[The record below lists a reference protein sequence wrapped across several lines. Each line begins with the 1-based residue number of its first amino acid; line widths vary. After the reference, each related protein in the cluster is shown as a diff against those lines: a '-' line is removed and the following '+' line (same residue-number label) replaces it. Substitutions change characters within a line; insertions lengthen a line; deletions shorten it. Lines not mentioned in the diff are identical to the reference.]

1 MLGTQFLVIIGGFT
15 LKLRYKITINEDG
28 KFSIRFFTLYFLSDG
43 NFGLGSKDG
52 KFSIIFFYLVLP
64 K

>member
-1 MLGTQFLVIIGGFT
+1 MEGFLS
-15 LKLRYKITINEDG
+15 D
-28 KFSIRFFTLYFLSDG
+28 FFTLYFLSDG